1 MTASGPLF
9 EPAVPAGFRYQENF
23 ITSDDEVRLA
33 DEIASIEFS
42 TFEMRG
48 VVARRRA
55 AFFGRSYDAA
65 AASTPP
71 LPAFL
76 MPLRDKV
83 ARWAN
88 ADAQAFAMA
97 LVNEYRP
104 GAPIGW
110 HRDAPQ
116 YGIVAGISL
125 LSSCRMKFRRYVRP
139 QDQPSSSSRRRSA
152 THEILLERRSAYLMT
167 GESRSVY
174 EHHIPA
180 VTTLRYS
187 ITLRTVRR

>member
-9 EPAVPAGFRYQENF
+9 GAAVPAGFQYQDNF

-48 VVARRRA
+48 VVARRRV

-83 ARWAN
+83 ARWAHY
-88 ADAQAFAMA
+88 DRGLDDFAA
-97 LVNEYRP
+97 
-104 GAPIGW
+104 
-110 HRDAPQ
+110 
-116 YGIVAGISL
+116 
-125 LSSCRMKFRRYVRP
+125 
-139 QDQPSSSSRRRSA
+139 RRSRQTA
-152 THEILLERRSAYLMT
+152 VVIFEPRPDQEMT
-167 GESRSVY
+167 SGS
-174 EHHIPA
+174 
-180 VTTLRYS
+180 
-187 ITLRTVRR
+187 

>member
-1 MTASGPLF
+1 M
-9 EPAVPAGFRYQENF
+9 PAGFQYQDNF

-48 VVARRRA
+48 VVARRRV

-88 ADAQAFAMA
+88 VDAQAFAMA
-97 LVNEYRP
+97 LINEYVP
-104 GAPIGW
+104 A
-110 HRDAPQ
+110 HRS
-116 YGIVAGISL
+116 AGIAMRRNTGLSL
-125 LSSCRMKFRRYVRP
+125 ASPCSP
-139 QDQPSSSSRRRSA
+139 
-152 THEILLERRSAYLMT
+152 
-167 GESRSVY
+167 
-174 EHHIPA
+174 PA
-180 VTTLRYS
+180 V
-187 ITLRTVRR
+187 